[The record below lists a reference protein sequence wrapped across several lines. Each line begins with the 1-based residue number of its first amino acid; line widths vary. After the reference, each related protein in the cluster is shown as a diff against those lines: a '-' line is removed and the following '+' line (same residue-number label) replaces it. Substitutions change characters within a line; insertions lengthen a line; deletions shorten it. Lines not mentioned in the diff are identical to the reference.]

1 MMTEKPKKI
10 IGTVDCIDFPKLG
23 MMNVPCKVDTGADTS
38 SIHCEKIHLVEK
50 DGIEHLAFILLD
62 PKYPQ
67 YTGEWIHVAEF
78 KEKRIKSSFGDYEF
92 RFQVRLHIRVF
103 GETYQ
108 ARFTLTARDNMK
120 YPILLGKRF
129 LKNRYLVDVSHEN
142 LNLEFK
148 TNKLKNNHGIL

>member
-1 MMTEKPKKI
+1 MIDKPKKI
-10 IGTVDCIDFPKLG
+10 IGSIDCIDFPKLG
-23 MMNVPCKVDTGADTS
+23 MLDVPCKVDTGADTS
-38 SIHCEKIHLVEK
+38 SIHCEKIHLVEVN
-50 DGIEHLAFILLD
+50 GEEHLAFILLD

-67 YTGEWIHVAEF
+67 YTGEWIHVKEY
-78 KEKRIKSSFGDYEF
+78 KEKRIKSSFGDFEF

-103 GETYQ
+103 GETYR

-142 LNLEFK
+142 LNLAYK
-148 TNKLKNNHGIL
+148 QQQLH

>member
-1 MMTEKPKKI
+1 MSEKPKKI

-23 MMNVPCKVDTGADTS
+23 MTDVPCKVDTGADTS

-50 DGIEHLAFILLD
+50 DGKEYLAFILLD

-67 YTGEWIHVAEF
+67 YTGEWIHVDEF
-78 KEKRIKSSFGDYEF
+78 KEKRIKCSFGDFESRY
-92 RFQVRLHIRVF
+92 QVKLHIQVF
-103 GETYQ
+103 GSTYK

-129 LKNRYLVDVSHEN
+129 LKNRYLVDVSHQN
-142 LNLEFK
+142 LNLEY
-148 TNKLKNNHGIL
+148 KNNNFIHQHL